1 MAYLEE
7 DLLSPSEAA
16 RLLGVSS
23 NTVGRACLRGDIGL
37 RLRSGR
43 LAAIRY
49 CDLDAVR
56 RNMRGEVGN
65 PNWIAARGKGR
76 HSRFPSYSMEK

>member
-1 MAYLEE
+1 MSYVAD
-7 DLLSPSEAA
+7 DLVSPTEAA
-16 RLLGVSS
+16 RILSVST
-23 NTVGRACLRGDIGL
+23 NTVGRACLRGNVGL

-49 CDLDAVR
+49 ADLDKVR
-56 RNMRGEVGN
+56 ENMRGEVGN

-76 HSRFPSYSMEK
+76 HSRFAP